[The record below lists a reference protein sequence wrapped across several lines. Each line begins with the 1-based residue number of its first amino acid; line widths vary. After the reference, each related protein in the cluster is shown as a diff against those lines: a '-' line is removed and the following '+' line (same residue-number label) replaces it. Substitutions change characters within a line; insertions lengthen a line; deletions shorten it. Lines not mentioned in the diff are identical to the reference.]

1 MAAARRGP
9 FDSNS
14 IAYVGERYGAPPAAV
29 DLSHVPAARMLL
41 LLVPFHCFWAVKEF
55 DWFVVGSGGG
65 GVYLNLGRTRST
77 RRSFSLKKDRK

>member
-1 MAAARRGP
+1 
-9 FDSNS
+9 
-14 IAYVGERYGAPPAAV
+14 
-29 DLSHVPAARMLL
+29 MLL